1 MLQWRMPLDPRE
13 SITEE
18 QWRKA
23 ADSYE
28 LGTKH
33 ASEIARDLGVSPAT
47 VSREFKR
54 RGCVKA
60 CRVEE
65 TVADLKAALDAKAKR
80 EARRQAAQEAAALER
95 SAELDRLVSKLM
107 RSVMAASKAGDLTL
121 ANPTIAE
128 VTKSLGVKP
137 QG

>member
-1 MLQWRMPLDPRE
+1 MPKTPRKLVTQE
-13 SITEE
+13 KWLE
-18 QWRKA
+18 A
-23 ADSYE
+23 VDAYE

-33 ASEIARDLGVSPAT
+33 ASEIAHDLGVSAAT

-60 CRVEE
+60 RRVEE
-65 TVADLKAALDAKAKR
+65 TVADLKAALDEKAKR
-80 EARRQAAQEAAALER
+80 VARRQAAREAAALER
-95 SAELDRLVSKLM
+95 SAELDRLVTELM

-128 VTKSLGVKP
+128 VCNALGVKP
-137 QG
+137 QR